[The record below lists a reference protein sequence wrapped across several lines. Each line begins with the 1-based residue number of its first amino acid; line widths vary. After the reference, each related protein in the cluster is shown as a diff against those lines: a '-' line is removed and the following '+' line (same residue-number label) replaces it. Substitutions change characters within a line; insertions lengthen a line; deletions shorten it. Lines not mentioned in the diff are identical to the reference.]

1 MSARPNA
8 ADLQKE
14 LIDTYEQ
21 ASRAWLKR
29 VNSEISLWSE
39 LVTKLSATR
48 SIPEALEIYQKC
60 AAQRLQM
67 AVEDGQRLFD
77 ECQRITQKITQAE
90 AQQIV
95 AWKDVKTTD
104 ERPRGVWSEK
114 RLGTSTRYQMGAC
127 MNR

>member
-8 ADLQKE
+8 ANLQKE

-29 VNSEISLWSE
+29 VNSEIALWSE

-67 AVEDGQRLFD
+67 AVEDGQRLSD

-95 AWKDVKTTD
+95 AWKDMKTTD
-104 ERPRGVWSEK
+104 ERPGVC
-114 RLGTSTRYQMGAC
+114 GAK
-127 MNR
+127 NG

>member
-77 ECQRITQKITQAE
+77 ECQRITQKITQAK

-95 AWKDVKTTD
+95 AWKDVKQND
-104 ERPRGVWSEK
+104 
-114 RLGTSTRYQMGAC
+114 
-127 MNR
+127 